1 MNRKIARK
9 RKKVSKKFMDKFWE
23 GFPENR
29 SVEKEQYKDLNF
41 CKCTDSEGNILKA
54 ADVLFCNKQ
63 TNKDT

>member
-29 SVEKEQYKDLNF
+29 SVEKDIRNTQSF
-41 CKCTDSEGNILKA
+41 VVIITAG
-54 ADVLFCNKQ
+54 VLIMMPH
-63 TNKDT
+63 